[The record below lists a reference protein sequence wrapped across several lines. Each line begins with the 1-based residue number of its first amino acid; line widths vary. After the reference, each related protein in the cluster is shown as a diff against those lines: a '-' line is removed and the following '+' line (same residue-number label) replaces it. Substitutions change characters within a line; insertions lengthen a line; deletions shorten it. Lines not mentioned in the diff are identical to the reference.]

1 MKRALVLSVLSI
13 LAAAPVAFAA
23 QQVDTC
29 TPAPVILT
37 LPYSDSGTTCGAT
50 NDLTNYGGTC
60 ATALPFPYPGP
71 DVIYAFATTAGNNV
85 TISASLTG
93 STGDLALFVID
104 TTCATAA
111 NCNHQSQDAIGVGA
125 GPENI
130 AAASY
135 SVGNHYI
142 YVDSYYGAPAAGNCG
157 TYTLNV
163 TGNLPVE
170 LDQFSID

>member
-1 MKRALVLSVLSI
+1 MALVALSP
-13 LAAAPVAFAA
+13 AAFAA
-23 QQVDTC
+23 QEVDVC
-29 TPAPVILT
+29 TPAPVITT

-50 NDLTNYGGTC
+50 NDLNIYGGTC
-60 ATALPFPYPGP
+60 AAALPFPYPGP

-135 SVGNHYI
+135 SDGNHYI
-142 YVDSYYGAPAAGNCG
+142 YVDSYYAAPNPANCG

-163 TGNLPVE
+163 SGNLPIA
-170 LDQFSID
+170 LDSFSIE